1 MTLKKLLLSM
11 LLTVLP
17 VALTSAQPPYADL
30 QRKVY
35 PNPEG
40 IRFTSPTLALPQA
53 RFATYDEIMTWL
65 NDRARD
71 PRMSLSMIGTTT
83 GGRAVPMYLLS
94 NGKKGRKVKVWLQ
107 GAIHGNEPAAAEAL
121 FQLTDEILRTDEGA
135 RLLDRLDIYILPMAN
150 LDGYLAN
157 KRVSG
162 DGYDLNRDQTKF
174 ADPQSVLIKKAFM
187 AINPDVAVD
196 FHEFQPNRPVRVH
209 AEQPN
214 AILYYDALFLPTG
227 HPNVPKVLREA
238 TVRLFE
244 EPCGAA
250 LDAAGY
256 SHFEYFTLSEQ
267 NGEMTLTLNARS
279 PQSSSTSYALSGAI
293 SFFLEIRGI
302 GLGRL
307 SLERR
312 THVGVTVARTVL
324 ESSYAHSKEIRRIVR
339 KAEKQTVRRKDP
351 VTVLFHS
358 REKRLPVTFL
368 DVEKAQPVVLED
380 VRVLDAREPQAEL
393 VRTRP
398 VAYLLDASQ
407 TRAVE
412 NLRTLGVR
420 VDELKAPQRFRI
432 ESYRVTDR
440 EEADKAWEKIRR
452 VTVRTEVEAAEKE
465 FPAGSW
471 LVPLDQENAN
481 YAVSVLEPESENGFV
496 SFRVTEARTGETLPI
511 YRIIKY

>member
-1 MTLKKLLLSM
+1 MNKLFATLLLT
-11 LLTVLP
+11 LLAAVSTL
-17 VALTSAQPPYADL
+17 AQPHADL
-30 QRKVY
+30 QRNVY

-40 IRFTSPTLALPQA
+40 ITFTSPTLTLSED
-53 RFATYDEIMTWL
+53 RFATYDEIIAWL
-65 NDRARD
+65 TDRAKD
-71 PRMSLSMIGTTT
+71 PRMSLSTIGMTTK
-83 GGRAVPMYLLS
+83 GRAVPMYCLS
-94 NGKKGRKVKVWLQ
+94 NGSQGRKVKVWLQ

-150 LDGYLAN
+150 LDGYLAG

-187 AINPDVAVD
+187 AVDPDVAVD
-196 FHEFQPNRPVRVH
+196 FHEFQPNRPVKVH
-209 AEQPN
+209 SDEPN

-227 HPNVPKVLREA
+227 YPNVPQVLRDA
-238 TVRLFE
+238 TIRLYE
-244 EPCGAA
+244 EPCAAA

-256 SHFEYFTLSEQ
+256 SHFEYFTISEQ
-267 NGEMTLTLNARS
+267 DGEMTLTLNARS

-312 THVGVTVARTVL
+312 THVGLTVARTVL
-324 ESSYAHSKEIRRIVR
+324 ESSYTHSKEILRIVQ
-339 KAEKQTVRRKDP
+339 KAQKQTVRRKDP

-358 REKRLPVTFL
+358 REKRMPVTFL
-368 DVEKAQPVVLED
+368 DVEQAQPVVLEN
-380 VRVLDAREPQAEL
+380 VRVLDAREPQTEL

-398 VAYLLDASQ
+398 VAYVLDASEK
-407 TRAVE
+407 RAVE
-412 NLRTLGVR
+412 NLRTLGLHVE
-420 VDELKAPQRFRI
+420 ELKAPQRFRV
-432 ESYRVTDR
+432 ESFRVTER
-440 EEADKAWEKIRR
+440 EEAGKAWEKIHR
-452 VTVRTEVEAAEKE
+452 VTVRTEVEAGEQE
-465 FPAGSW
+465 FPAGSY
-471 LVPLDQENAN
+471 LVRLDQENAN
-481 YAVSVLEPESENGFV
+481 YAVSVLEPEAENGFV

-511 YRIIKY
+511 YRIINY

>member
-1 MTLKKLLLSM
+1 MNKLYATLLLT
-11 LLTVLP
+11 LLAAVSVL
-17 VALTSAQPPYADL
+17 AQPHADL

-40 IRFTSPTLALPQA
+40 ITFTSPTLSLSVE
-53 RFATYDEIMTWL
+53 RFATYEEIMAWL
-65 NDRARD
+65 TDRAQD
-71 PRMSLSMIGTTT
+71 SRMTLSVIGTTT
-83 GGRAVPMYLLS
+83 KGLDVPMIRLC
-94 NGKKGRKVKVWLQ
+94 NGRKGRKVKVWLQ

-121 FQLTDEILRTDEGA
+121 FQLTDDLLKTEEGA

-187 AINPDVAVD
+187 AVNPDVAVD
-196 FHEFQPNRPVRVH
+196 FHEFQPNRPVKVH
-209 AEQPN
+209 ADEPN

-227 HPNVPKVLREA
+227 HPNVPQALRDA
-238 TVRLFE
+238 TIRLFE
-244 EPCGAA
+244 EPSGAA

-256 SHFEYFTLSEQ
+256 SHFGYFTISEQ

-312 THVGVTVARTVL
+312 AHVGLTVARTVL
-324 ESSYAHSKEIRRIVR
+324 ESSYAHNKEILRIVR

-358 REKRLPVTFL
+358 REKRIPVTFL
-368 DVEKAQPVVLED
+368 DVEKAQPVVLEN
-380 VRVLDAREPQAEL
+380 VRVLDALEPQSDL

-398 VAYLLDASQ
+398 VAYLLEASEK
-407 TRAVE
+407 RAVE
-412 NLRTLGVR
+412 NLRTLGVQ
-420 VDELKAPQRFRI
+420 VEELKAPQRFRV
-432 ESYRVTDR
+432 ESYRVAERD
-440 EEADKAWEKIRR
+440 EAPKAWEKIHR
-452 VTVRTEVEAAEKE
+452 VTVRTEVSAGEKE
-465 FPAGSW
+465 FPAGSY
-471 LVPLDQENAN
+471 LVRLDQENAN

>member
-1 MTLKKLLLSM
+1 MNKLYAILLLT
-11 LLTVLP
+11 LLAAVSVL
-17 VALTSAQPPYADL
+17 AQPHADL

-40 IRFTSPTLALPQA
+40 ITFTSPTLSLPEE
-53 RFATYDEIMTWL
+53 RFASYEEIMAWL
-65 NDRARD
+65 TERAQD
-71 PRMSLSMIGTTT
+71 PRMTLTLIGTTT
-83 GGRAVPMYLLS
+83 KGLAVPMIHLS
-94 NGKKGRKVKVWLQ
+94 DGSKGRKVKVWLQ
-107 GAIHGNEPAAAEAL
+107 GAIHGNEPAAAESL
-121 FQLTDEILRTDEGA
+121 FQLIDELLKTEEGA
-135 RLLDRLDIYILPMAN
+135 RLLKRLDIFILPMAN

-162 DGYDLNRDQTKF
+162 DGFDLNRDQTKF

-187 AINPDVAVD
+187 SVNPDVAVD
-196 FHEFQPNRPVRVH
+196 FHEFQPNRPIKVH
-209 AEQPN
+209 SAEPN

-227 HPNVPKVLREA
+227 YPNVPQVLRDA
-238 TVRLFE
+238 TIRLFE
-244 EPCGAA
+244 EPSAAA

-256 SHFEYFTLSEQ
+256 SHFEYFTISEQ

-312 THVGVTVARTVL
+312 THVGLTVARAVL
-324 ESSYAHSKEIRRIVR
+324 ESSYDHSKEILRIVR
-339 KAEKQTVRRKDP
+339 KAQKQTVRRKDP

-358 REKRLPVTFL
+358 REKRVPVTFL
-368 DVEKAQPVVLED
+368 DVEKAQPVVLEN
-380 VRVLDAREPQAEL
+380 VRVLDAREPQTEL

-398 VAYLLDASQ
+398 VAYVLEASEK
-407 TRAVE
+407 RAVE
-412 NLRTLGVR
+412 NLRTLGVE
-420 VDELKAPQRFRI
+420 VEVLKVPQRFSVESFRVI
-432 ESYRVTDR
+432 ERQ
-440 EEADKAWEKIRR
+440 EADKPWEKILR
-452 VTVRTEVEAAEKE
+452 VTVRTDVEPLDKE
-465 FPAGSW
+465 FPAGTY
-471 LVPLDQENAN
+471 LVRLDQENAN

-496 SFRVTEARTGETLPI
+496 SFRVTEARTGESLPI